1 MSMIMGHGAR
11 SERLAL
17 AGFIGDIPAMG
28 RVTYRRSSVVAA
40 AVLSLLTAPNAGA
53 KPKEPLHLQP
63 SSKWLLNYADDSCR
77 LARQFGEGDDKVMLV
92 MDRFEPGDGMRMSF
106 FGKPARTSRMD
117 GDAKIR
123 FGPDQAEQEIGF
135 YPGRGDGKTPALVLR
150 SEVRIAPRS
159 EAESAAHDAAHDAGD
174 FGFRWSTVTPA
185 EEAAVTWIEVGVPA
199 GRPFVLET
207 GSMGNAF
214 AALSKCTVELLD
226 HWGVDVARHATMT
239 RPVTPISDPGQW
251 IRSGDYPQE
260 MLWQG
265 QRALVQ
271 FRLNVD
277 ASGKPTACHIQQ
289 TTRAKEFDDAVC
301 KSIMRRAE
309 FKPALDADGKPM
321 ASYWLSSV
329 NFHMGL

>member
-1 MSMIMGHGAR
+1 M
-11 SERLAL
+11 

-40 AVLSLLTAPNAGA
+40 AMLSLLTAPNAGA

-159 EAESAAHDAAHDAGD
+159 EAENAAYDAARNAGD
-174 FGFRWSTVTPA
+174 FGFRWSMVTPV
-185 EEAAVTWIEVGVPA
+185 EEAAVTWIEVGSPVS
-199 GRPFVLET
+199 RPFVLET

-214 AALSKCTVELLD
+214 AALSKCTDELLD
-226 HWGVDVARHATMT
+226 HWGIDVARHATMT

>member
-1 MSMIMGHGAR
+1 M
-11 SERLAL
+11 E
-17 AGFIGDIPAMG
+17 
-28 RVTYRRSSVVAA
+28 RVTYRSSSVVAVA
-40 AVLSLLTAPNAGA
+40 MLSLLMAPNAGA

-159 EAESAAHDAAHDAGD
+159 EAENATRDAGD
-174 FGFRWSTVTPA
+174 FGFRWSMVTPA
-185 EEAAVTWIEVGVPA
+185 EEAAVTWIEVGSPVS
-199 GRPFVLET
+199 RPFVLET

-214 AALSKCTVELLD
+214 AALSKCTDELLD
-226 HWGVDVARHATMT
+226 HWGIDVARHATMT

>member
-1 MSMIMGHGAR
+1 
-11 SERLAL
+11 
-17 AGFIGDIPAMG
+17 MG
-28 RVTYRRSSVVAA
+28 RVTYRRSSAVAA
-40 AVLSLLTAPNAGA
+40 AMLSLLTAPNAGA
-53 KPKEPLHLQP
+53 KPKEALYLQP

-77 LARQFGEGDDKVMLV
+77 LARQFGEGDDTVMLV

-159 EAESAAHDAAHDAGD
+159 EAENAAYDAARDAGD
-174 FGFRWSTVTPA
+174 FGFRWSMVTPA
-185 EEAAVTWIEVGVPA
+185 EEAAVTWIEVGSPVS
-199 GRPFVLET
+199 RPFVLET

-214 AALSKCTVELLD
+214 AALSKCTDELLD
-226 HWGVDVARHATMT
+226 HWGIDVGRHATMT

>member
-1 MSMIMGHGAR
+1 MSTIMGRGGR
-11 SERLAL
+11 FERLAL
-17 AGFIGDIPAMG
+17 ASFIDDIPAME
-28 RVTYRRSSVVAA
+28 RVTCRSSSVVAVA
-40 AVLSLLTAPNAGA
+40 MLSLLTAPNAGA

-123 FGPDQAEQEIGF
+123 FGPNQAEQAIGF

-159 EAESAAHDAAHDAGD
+159 EAENGAYDAARNAGD

-185 EEAAVTWIEVGVPA
+185 EEAAVTWIEVGSPVS
-199 GRPFVLET
+199 RPFVLET

-214 AALSKCTVELLD
+214 AALSKCTDELLD
-226 HWGVDVARHATMT
+226 HWGIDVARHATMT